1 MAQVGLRNVHYA
13 VMTKDD
19 ATGVTYNTIKA
30 IPGVITAKIQPKSN
44 SATLFADDGPAE
56 TATTLG
62 EIDVEFE
69 FSDLPVDVQADW
81 LGHTVDATTG
91 VLVKKSTDVAPY
103 IALGFVS
110 RKSSGKDLYVWLLK
124 GKAQVPEDNYK
135 TMEDK
140 PDFGT
145 KTISLTFVR
154 RNYDNAY
161 QAVGDEDNEA
171 FTGGAQWF
179 NKVWGDTTG
188 S

>member
-13 VMTKDD
+13 ILTKDD
-19 ATGVTYNTIKA
+19 ATGVTYNTIKT

-69 FSDLPVDVQADW
+69 FSDLPVDVQADL
-81 LGHTVDATTG
+81 LGHTVDQNG
-91 VLVKKSTDVAPY
+91 VLVKKSTDIAPY

-110 RKSSGKDLYVWLLK
+110 EKSTGKNLYVWLLK
-124 GKAQVPEDNYK
+124 GKAQVPEGNFK
-135 TMEDK
+135 TKEDK

-145 KTISLTFVR
+145 TTLTLTFVR
-154 RNYDNAY
+154 RNYDMAY
-161 QAVGDEDNEA
+161 QAVGDEDDEA